1 MYNAEPIVGELMDF
15 LLALNSRIDGI
26 RNNKVKQ
33 FCETINF
40 FLQALDGYISG
51 MLTKRSHL
59 TDNIYERTRQYR
71 NKSMEFERYLKLS
84 IKPKSNIVEYHSCE
98 QQCLLNGFG
107 YLEENFGD

>member
-1 MYNAEPIVGELMDF
+1 MIYHVF
-15 LLALNSRIDGI
+15 LLASDSMIDGI
-26 RNNKVKQ
+26 SDHQIKNV
-33 FCETINF
+33 CDTISL

-59 TDNIYERTRQYR
+59 TENIYERTRQYR
-71 NKSMEFERYLKLS
+71 NKCMEFERYLKLS
-84 IKPKSNIVEYHSCE
+84 IKPKSNIVEYHSCD